1 MYIAFEWIVWTWKS
15 TQSKLLHEY
24 LMKQYPERFALHVRE
39 PGSTWIAES
48 IRTLAQW
55 TKFEEEMD
63 PICEAY
69 LYAAA
74 RAQLLKTKVKETLDW
89 WGFVVADRCVIS
101 SLAYQ
106 WYARWVW
113 INTVMS
119 INKEATIECLPDI
132 VIYLAGDVEK
142 SLARTF
148 DADGDKFE
156 TFGKGFFMK
165 VERWYRQVSR
175 MEQFRQTRH
184 EVDAAWTVEEVHA
197 RIRNVLAP
205 YWIK

>member
-1 MYIAFEWIVWTWKS
+1 MYITFEWIVWTWKS
-15 TQSKLLHEY
+15 TQSLLLQEF
-24 LMKQYPERFALHVRE
+24 LMREFPEKYVLHVRE
-39 PGSTWIAES
+39 PGSTGIAES
-48 IRTLAQW
+48 IRTLAQG

-89 WGFVVADRCVIS
+89 WGYVVADRCVIS

-113 INTVMS
+113 IDKVMS
-119 INKEATIECLPDI
+119 INKEAITECIPDV
-132 VIYLAGDVEK
+132 VIYLEADIDK

-156 TFGKGFFMK
+156 TFGKGFFLK
-165 VERWYRQVSR
+165 VERGYRQVSK
-175 MEQFRQTRH
+175 MNEFSQQRH
-184 EVDAAWTVEEVHA
+184 VVNASGTKEEVHQ
-197 RIRNVLAP
+197 RIREVLSSI
-205 YWIK
+205 WVI